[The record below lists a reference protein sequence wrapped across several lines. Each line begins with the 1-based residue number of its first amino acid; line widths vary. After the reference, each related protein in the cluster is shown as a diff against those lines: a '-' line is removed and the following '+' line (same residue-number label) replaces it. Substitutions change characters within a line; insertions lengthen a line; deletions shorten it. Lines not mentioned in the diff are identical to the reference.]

1 MLRTIEDILALEH
14 LNLHTA
20 TARPMAEIFNLN
32 QKDWDFHAEP
42 SSYLAD
48 TKLPVPKKQGAI
60 LHPTHDAAYWAEKT
74 KQFDFSK
81 EDNLGDPDA
90 FNRIIWAGLK
100 GSAEYPAE
108 RSGKNLRTS
117 RPNNG

>member
-1 MLRTIEDILALEH
+1 
-14 LNLHTA
+14 
-20 TARPMAEIFNLN
+20 MAEIFDLS

-42 SSYLAD
+42 SSYLTD

-100 GSAEYPAE
+100 GGAEYPVE
-108 RSGKNLRTS
+108 RSRKNLRNS
-117 RPNNG
+117 WPNNG